1 MRWQKTRMRLV
12 LTLLLGWA
20 ASTPTLADV
29 DTDKSIVAA
38 SVKIEEERDLTAA
51 ELLARSQELNKTYEA
66 TVLSGFQPGRAQ
78 TPQQALVALYSAFRV
93 GDPEAAALY
102 LDLRYTPESLED
114 VPPVNIARGL
124 LFVFAQ
130 QNVLDLSRIS
140 GEPEGSL
147 NDGLPEDLEQ
157 FGTVTLSE
165 EVIPVYLQRI
175 EEADGTLVWRIS
187 NATVMRTPD
196 MWDELGYSDLNVWL
210 SQVLPEFYI
219 LGMGNFQVAILL
231 LTGIGGWFVTGW
243 ASVLIARL
251 GGRFTNPWQHALSRF
266 LRVPLRLIL
275 YVLLIRIVIANLG
288 LSVIAKAYLQSSP
301 LEYLVAVILAFGL
314 LHLYRDLKLRQLEL
328 QGDIEYVALIK
339 PVVVIVRIVIAT
351 TAALMW
357 ADQAGFNVSTL
368 IAGLGVG
375 SLAVALAAQKTLENV
390 IGAIT
395 LYTARPLRPGDWCR
409 FGQKQGTVEE
419 IGLRSVTLRTKNRTL
434 VTVPNSMFSSADI
447 ENFSVRDRIRFYK
460 LLELQMPTPDQL
472 RAILGEFR
480 ALFAAHPMVRQDT
493 ISIRLADIEAA
504 TAVVR
509 LDAGI
514 LTRNYEEYLAVA
526 EDLNLRIIEIVHQ
539 NGAIF
544 SGPGQ
549 VLQIRDFQQ
558 AGEEKLQEVEAKL
571 EVWRKGEGMPFPDL
585 SEEEKQQLKN
595 TLEYP
600 KKS

>member
-1 MRWQKTRMRLV
+1 MRWQKISLRLM
-12 LTLLLGWA
+12 LALLLGWA
-20 ASTPTLADV
+20 VSTPTLADV
-29 DTDKSIVAA
+29 DTDKSVIAA
-38 SVKIEEERDLTAA
+38 SAKIEGKRDLTAA

-66 TVLSGFQPGRAQ
+66 TVMSGFQPGQAR

-102 LDLRYTPESLED
+102 LDLRYIPESLED

-124 LFVFAQ
+124 LFVFSQ

-147 NDGLPEDLEQ
+147 DDGLPADLEQ
-157 FGTVTLSE
+157 FGIVSLSE

-175 EEADGTLVWRIS
+175 EEADGTLVWRVS
-187 NATVMRTPD
+187 NATVARTPD
-196 MWDELGYSDLNVWL
+196 MWDELGYSDFNVWL

-231 LTGIGGWFVTGW
+231 LTVIGGWFVTGW
-243 ASVLIARL
+243 ISLLIATL
-251 GGRFTNPWQHALSRF
+251 GGRFTTPWQHALSRF

-314 LHLYRDLKLRQLEL
+314 LNLYRDFKIRQLEL
-328 QGDIEYVALIK
+328 QGDIEYTALIK
-339 PVVVIVRIVIAT
+339 PVVVILRIVIAT

-395 LYTARPLRPGDWCR
+395 LYTARPIRPGDWCR
-409 FGQKQGTVEE
+409 FGQIQGTVEE

-480 ALFAAHPMVRQDT
+480 TLFASHPMVRQDT

-571 EVWRKGEGMPFPDL
+571 EFWRQGEGLPFPDL
-585 SEEEKQQLKN
+585 SEEEKRELKN

-600 KKS
+600 NKS

>member
-1 MRWQKTRMRLV
+1 MRWQKISLRLV
-12 LTLLLGWA
+12 LALMLGWA
-20 ASTPTLADV
+20 VSTPTMADV
-29 DTDKSIVAA
+29 DTDKSVIAA
-38 SVKIEEERDLTAA
+38 SAKIDGERDLTAA

-66 TVLSGFQPGRAQ
+66 TVMSGFQPGQAR

-102 LDLRYTPESLED
+102 LDLRYIPESLED

-124 LFVFAQ
+124 LFVFSQ

-147 NDGLPEDLEQ
+147 DDGLPADLEQ
-157 FGTVTLSE
+157 FGTVSLSE

-175 EEADGTLVWRIS
+175 EEADGTLVWRVS
-187 NATVMRTPD
+187 NATVARTPD
-196 MWDELGYSDLNVWL
+196 MWDELGYSDFNVWL

-231 LTGIGGWFVTGW
+231 LTVIGGWFVTGW
-243 ASVLIARL
+243 ISLLIARL
-251 GGRFTNPWQHALSRF
+251 GGRFTTPWQHALSRF

-314 LHLYRDLKLRQLEL
+314 LNLYRDFKIRQLEL
-328 QGDIEYVALIK
+328 QGDIEYTALIK
-339 PVVVIVRIVIAT
+339 PVVVILRIVIAT

-395 LYTARPLRPGDWCR
+395 LYTARPIRPGDWCR
-409 FGQKQGTVEE
+409 FGQIQGTVEE

-480 ALFAAHPMVRQDT
+480 TLFAAHPMVRQDT

-571 EVWRKGEGMPFPDL
+571 EVWRQGEGMPFPDL
-585 SEEEKQQLKN
+585 SEEEKRQLKN

-600 KKS
+600 KRS

>member
-1 MRWQKTRMRLV
+1 MRWQKISMKLV
-12 LTLLLGWA
+12 LALLLGWTTVG
-20 ASTPTLADV
+20 SWADV
-29 DTDKSIVAA
+29 ETDKSVVAA
-38 SVKIEEERDLTAA
+38 SAKIEEEGDLTAA
-51 ELLARSQELNKTYEA
+51 ELLARSQEINASYEA
-66 TVLSGFQPGRAQ
+66 GVLSGFTPGRAQ
-78 TPQQALVALYSAFRV
+78 TPQQALVALYSAFRM
-93 GDPEAAALY
+93 GDPESAALY
-102 LDLRYTPESLED
+102 LDLRYVPESLEE

-124 LFVFAQ
+124 LFIFSQ
-130 QNVLDLSRIS
+130 QNVLDLTRIS
-140 GEPEGSL
+140 SEPEGSL
-147 NDGLPEDLEQ
+147 DDGLPEDLEQ
-157 FGTVTLSE
+157 FGTVSLSD

-175 EEADGTLVWRIS
+175 EEADGTLVWRVS
-187 NATVMRTPD
+187 NATVVRTPD
-196 MWDELGYSDLNVWL
+196 MWDELGYSALNVWL
-210 SQVLPEFYI
+210 SQVLPEFYV

-231 LTGIGGWFVTGW
+231 ATAIGGWFITGW
-243 ASVLIARL
+243 ISVLIAGL
-251 GGRFTNPWQHALSRF
+251 GGRFSNPWQHALSRF

-275 YVLLIRIVIANLG
+275 YVALIRIVIANLG

-314 LHLYRDLKLRQLEL
+314 LNLYRDYKIRQLEL
-328 QGDIEYVALIK
+328 QGDVEYVALIK
-339 PVVVIVRIVIAT
+339 PVVVIVRIIVAT

-395 LYTARPLRPGDWCR
+395 LYTARPIRPGDWCR
-409 FGQKQGTVEE
+409 FGDIQGTVEE
-419 IGLRSVTLRTKNRTL
+419 IGLRSVTLRTLNRTL

-447 ENFSVRDRIRFYK
+447 ENFSVRDRIRFFK

-480 ALFAAHPMVRQDT
+480 QLFASHPMVRQDT
-493 ISIRLADIEAA
+493 VTIRLADIEAA
-504 TAVVR
+504 TAVIR
-509 LDAGI
+509 LDGGI
-514 LTRNYEEYLAVA
+514 MTRDYQEYLAVA

-558 AGEEKLQEVEAKL
+558 AGAEKLQEVEAKL
-571 EVWRKGEGMPFPDL
+571 EGWRQGDGLPFPDL
-585 SEEEKQQLKN
+585 SDQEKQQLKGS
-595 TLEYP
+595 LEYP

>member
-1 MRWQKTRMRLV
+1 MRWQKISMKLV
-12 LTLLLGWA
+12 LALLLGWTTVG
-20 ASTPTLADV
+20 SWADV
-29 DTDKSIVAA
+29 ETDKSVVAA
-38 SVKIEEERDLTAA
+38 SAKIEEEGGLTAA
-51 ELLARSQELNKTYEA
+51 ELLARSQEINASYEA
-66 TVLSGFQPGRAQ
+66 SVLSGFTPGRAQ
-78 TPQQALVALYSAFRV
+78 TPQQALVALYSAFRM
-93 GDPEAAALY
+93 GDPESAALY
-102 LDLRYTPESLED
+102 LDLRYVPESLEE

-124 LFVFAQ
+124 LFIFSQ
-130 QNVLDLSRIS
+130 QNVLDLTRIS
-140 GEPEGSL
+140 SEPEGSL
-147 NDGLPEDLEQ
+147 DDGLPEDLEQ
-157 FGTVTLSE
+157 FGTVSLSD

-175 EEADGTLVWRIS
+175 EEADGTLVWRVS
-187 NATVMRTPD
+187 NATVVRTPD
-196 MWDELGYSDLNVWL
+196 MWDELGYSALNVWL
-210 SQVLPEFYI
+210 SQVLPEFYV

-231 LTGIGGWFVTGW
+231 ATAIGGWFVTGW
-243 ASVLIARL
+243 ISLLIAGL
-251 GGRFTNPWQHALSRF
+251 GGRFSNPWQHALSRF

-275 YVLLIRIVIANLG
+275 YVALIRIVIANLG

-314 LHLYRDLKLRQLEL
+314 LNLYRDYKIRQLEL
-328 QGDIEYVALIK
+328 QGDVEYVALIK
-339 PVVVIVRIVIAT
+339 PVVVIVRIIVAT

-395 LYTARPLRPGDWCR
+395 LYTARPIRPGDWCR
-409 FGQKQGTVEE
+409 FGDIQGTVEE
-419 IGLRSVTLRTKNRTL
+419 IGLRSVTLRTLNRTL

-447 ENFSVRDRIRFYK
+447 ENFSVRDRIRFFK

-480 ALFAAHPMVRQDT
+480 KLFASHPMVRQDT
-493 ISIRLADIEAA
+493 VSIRLADIEAA
-504 TAVVR
+504 TAVIR
-509 LDAGI
+509 LDGGI
-514 LTRNYEEYLAVA
+514 MTRDYQEYLAVA

-558 AGEEKLQEVEAKL
+558 AGAEKLQEVEAKL
-571 EVWRKGEGMPFPDL
+571 EVWRQGDGLPFPDL
-585 SEEEKQQLKN
+585 SDQEKQQLKGS
-595 TLEYP
+595 LEYP

>member
-1 MRWQKTRMRLV
+1 MRWQKMSIKLV
-12 LTLLLGWA
+12 PALLLGWL
-20 ASTPTLADV
+20 ASTGTWADV
-29 DTDKSIVAA
+29 DTGKSVIAA
-38 SVKIEEERDLTAA
+38 SAKIEEERELTAA
-51 ELLARSQELNKTYEA
+51 ELLARSQELNEKYEA
-66 TVLSGFQPGRAQ
+66 TVMSGFQPGQAQ
-78 TPQQALVALYSAFRV
+78 TPQQALVALYSAFRI
-93 GDPEAAALY
+93 GDPESAALY
-102 LDLRYTPESLED
+102 VDLRYVPERLEE

-124 LFVFAQ
+124 LFIFAQ
-130 QNVLDLSRIS
+130 QNVLDLSRINS
-140 GEPEGSL
+140 QPEGSL

-157 FGTVTLSE
+157 IGAVNLSE

-175 EEADGTLVWRIS
+175 KEADGSLVWRVS
-187 NATVMRTPD
+187 NATVERIPD
-196 MWDELGYSDLNVWL
+196 MWDELGYSDFNVWL

-231 LTGIGGWFVTGW
+231 LSGIGGWFVTGW
-243 ASVLIARL
+243 ISLLIAGL

-314 LHLYRDLKLRQLEL
+314 LNLYRDYKIRQLEL

-339 PVVVIVRIVIAT
+339 PVAVILRIVIAT

-375 SLAVALAAQKTLENV
+375 SIAVALAAQKTLENV

-395 LYTARPLRPGDWCR
+395 LYTARPIRPGDVCR
-409 FGQKQGTVEE
+409 FGSIKGTVEE
-419 IGLRSVTLRTKNRTL
+419 IGLRSVTLRTADRTL

-447 ENFSVRDRIRFYK
+447 ENFSVRDRIRFFK

-480 ALFAAHPMVRQDT
+480 TLFAAHPMVRQDT
-493 ISIRLADIEAA
+493 ISIRLADIQAA
-504 TAVVR
+504 TAVMR

-514 LTRNYEEYLAVA
+514 LTRDYQEYLAVA

-558 AGEEKLQEVEAKL
+558 AGDEKLEEVQAKL
-571 EVWRKGEGMPFPDL
+571 EVWRQGDGLPFPDL
-585 SEEEKQQLKN
+585 SDEEKQRLKSS
-595 TLEYP
+595 LEYP

>member
-1 MRWQKTRMRLV
+1 MRWQKKSVKLV
-12 LTLLLGWA
+12 LALLLGWTTVG
-20 ASTPTLADV
+20 SWADV
-29 DTDKSIVAA
+29 ETDKSIVAA
-38 SVKIEEERDLTAA
+38 SAKIEEKGDLTAA
-51 ELLARSQELNKTYEA
+51 ELLARSEEINASYEA
-66 TVLSGFQPGRAQ
+66 SVLSGFTPGRAR
-78 TPQQALVALYSAFRV
+78 TPQQALVALYSAFRM
-93 GDPEAAALY
+93 GDPESAALY
-102 LDLRYTPESLED
+102 LDLRYVPESLEE

-124 LFVFAQ
+124 LFIFSQ
-130 QNVLDLSRIS
+130 QNVLDLTRIS
-140 GEPEGSL
+140 SEPEGSL

-157 FGTVTLSE
+157 FGTVSLSD

-175 EEADGTLVWRIS
+175 EEADGTLVWRVS
-187 NATVMRTPD
+187 NATVVRTPD

-210 SQVLPEFYI
+210 SQVLPEFYV

-231 LTGIGGWFVTGW
+231 ATAIGGWFITGW
-243 ASVLIARL
+243 ISVLIAGL
-251 GGRFTNPWQHALSRF
+251 GGRFSNPWQHALSRF

-275 YVLLIRIVIANLG
+275 YVALIRIVIANLG

-314 LHLYRDLKLRQLEL
+314 LNLYRDYKIRQLEL
-328 QGDIEYVALIK
+328 QGDVEYVALIK
-339 PVVVIVRIVIAT
+339 PVVVIVRIIVAT

-395 LYTARPLRPGDWCR
+395 LYTARPIRPGDWCR
-409 FGQKQGTVEE
+409 FGDIQGTVEE
-419 IGLRSVTLRTKNRTL
+419 IGLRSVTLRTLNRTL

-447 ENFSVRDRIRFYK
+447 ENFSVRDRIRFFK

-472 RAILGEFR
+472 RAILGELR
-480 ALFAAHPMVRQDT
+480 TLFASHPMVRQDT
-493 ISIRLADIEAA
+493 VSIRLADIEAA
-504 TAVVR
+504 TAVIR
-509 LDAGI
+509 LDGGI
-514 LTRNYEEYLAVA
+514 MTRDYQEYLAVA

-558 AGEEKLQEVEAKL
+558 AGAEKLQEVEAKL
-571 EVWRKGEGMPFPDL
+571 EVWRQGDGLPFPDL
-585 SEEEKQQLKN
+585 SDQEKRQLKGS
-595 TLEYP
+595 LEYP

>member
-1 MRWQKTRMRLV
+1 MRWQKISMKLV
-12 LTLLLGWA
+12 LALLLGWTTVG
-20 ASTPTLADV
+20 SWADV
-29 DTDKSIVAA
+29 ETDKSVVAA
-38 SVKIEEERDLTAA
+38 SAKIEEEGDLTAA
-51 ELLARSQELNKTYEA
+51 ELLARSQEINASYEA
-66 TVLSGFQPGRAQ
+66 SVLSGFTPGRAQ
-78 TPQQALVALYSAFRV
+78 TPQQALVALYSAFRM
-93 GDPEAAALY
+93 GDPESAALY
-102 LDLRYTPESLED
+102 LDLRYVPESLEE

-124 LFVFAQ
+124 LFIFSQ
-130 QNVLDLSRIS
+130 QNVLDLTRIS
-140 GEPEGSL
+140 SEPEGSL
-147 NDGLPEDLEQ
+147 DDGLPEDLEQ
-157 FGTVTLSE
+157 FGTVSLSD

-175 EEADGTLVWRIS
+175 EEADGTLVWRVS
-187 NATVMRTPD
+187 NATVVRTPD
-196 MWDELGYSDLNVWL
+196 MWDELGYSALNVWL
-210 SQVLPEFYI
+210 SQVLPEFYV

-231 LTGIGGWFVTGW
+231 ATAIGGWFVTGW
-243 ASVLIARL
+243 ISLLIAGL
-251 GGRFTNPWQHALSRF
+251 GGRFSNPWQHALSRF

-275 YVLLIRIVIANLG
+275 YVALIRIVIANLG

-314 LHLYRDLKLRQLEL
+314 LNLYRDYKIRQLEL
-328 QGDIEYVALIK
+328 QGDVEYVALIK
-339 PVVVIVRIVIAT
+339 PVVVIVRIIVAT

-395 LYTARPLRPGDWCR
+395 LYTARPIRPGDWCR
-409 FGQKQGTVEE
+409 FGDIQGTVEE
-419 IGLRSVTLRTKNRTL
+419 IGLRSVTLRTLNRTL

-447 ENFSVRDRIRFYK
+447 ENFSVRDRIRFFK

-480 ALFAAHPMVRQDT
+480 KLFASHPMVRQDT
-493 ISIRLADIEAA
+493 VSIRLADIEAA
-504 TAVVR
+504 TAVIR
-509 LDAGI
+509 LDGGI
-514 LTRNYEEYLAVA
+514 MTRDYQEYLAVA

-558 AGEEKLQEVEAKL
+558 AGAEKLQEVEAKL
-571 EVWRKGEGMPFPDL
+571 EGWRQGDGLPFPDL
-585 SEEEKQQLKN
+585 SDQEKQQLKGS
-595 TLEYP
+595 LEYP

>member
-1 MRWQKTRMRLV
+1 MRWQKISMKLV
-12 LTLLLGWA
+12 LALLLGWTTVG
-20 ASTPTLADV
+20 SWADV
-29 DTDKSIVAA
+29 DTDKSVVAA
-38 SVKIEEERDLTAA
+38 SAKIEGEGDLTAA
-51 ELLARSQELNKTYEA
+51 ELLARSEEINASYEA
-66 TVLSGFQPGRAQ
+66 SVLSGFTPGRAQ
-78 TPQQALVALYSAFRV
+78 TPQQALVALYSAFRM
-93 GDPEAAALY
+93 GDPESAALY
-102 LDLRYTPESLED
+102 LDLRYVPESLEE

-124 LFVFAQ
+124 LFIFSQ
-130 QNVLDLSRIS
+130 QNVLDLTRIS
-140 GEPEGSL
+140 SEPEGSL
-147 NDGLPEDLEQ
+147 EDGLPEDLEQ
-157 FGTVTLSE
+157 FGTVSLSD

-175 EEADGTLVWRIS
+175 EEADGTLVWRVS
-187 NATVMRTPD
+187 NATVVRTPD

-210 SQVLPEFYI
+210 SQVLPEFYV
-219 LGMGNFQVAILL
+219 LGMGNFQVSILL
-231 LTGIGGWFVTGW
+231 TTAIGGWFITGW
-243 ASVLIARL
+243 ISVLIAGL
-251 GGRFTNPWQHALSRF
+251 GGRFSSPWQHALSRF

-275 YVLLIRIVIANLG
+275 YVALIRIVIANLG

-314 LHLYRDLKLRQLEL
+314 LNLYRDYKIRQLEL
-328 QGDIEYVALIK
+328 QGDVEYVALIK
-339 PVVVIVRIVIAT
+339 PVVVIVRIIVAT

-395 LYTARPLRPGDWCR
+395 LYTARPIRPGDWCR
-409 FGQKQGTVEE
+409 FGDIQGTVEE
-419 IGLRSVTLRTKNRTL
+419 IGLRSVTLRTLNRTL

-447 ENFSVRDRIRFYK
+447 ENFSVRDRIRFFK

-480 ALFAAHPMVRQDT
+480 TLFASHPMVRQDT
-493 ISIRLADIEAA
+493 VSIRLADIEAA
-504 TAVVR
+504 TAVIR
-509 LDAGI
+509 LDGGI
-514 LTRNYEEYLAVA
+514 MTRDYQEYLAVA

-558 AGEEKLQEVEAKL
+558 AGAEKLQEVEAKL
-571 EVWRKGEGMPFPDL
+571 EVWRQGDGLPFPDL
-585 SEEEKQQLKN
+585 SDQEKRQLKAS
-595 TLEYP
+595 LEYP

>member
-1 MRWQKTRMRLV
+1 MRWQKISMKLV
-12 LTLLLGWA
+12 LALLLGWTTVG
-20 ASTPTLADV
+20 SWADV
-29 DTDKSIVAA
+29 ETDKSVVAA
-38 SVKIEEERDLTAA
+38 SAKIEEEGDLTAA
-51 ELLARSQELNKTYEA
+51 ELLARSQEINASYEA
-66 TVLSGFQPGRAQ
+66 GVLSGFTPGRAQ
-78 TPQQALVALYSAFRV
+78 TPQQALVALYSAFRM
-93 GDPEAAALY
+93 GDPESAALY
-102 LDLRYTPESLED
+102 LDLRYVPESLEE

-124 LFVFAQ
+124 LFIFSQ
-130 QNVLDLSRIS
+130 QNVLDLTRIS
-140 GEPEGSL
+140 SEPEGSL
-147 NDGLPEDLEQ
+147 DDGLPEDLEQ
-157 FGTVTLSE
+157 FGTVSLSD

-175 EEADGTLVWRIS
+175 EEADGTLVWRVS
-187 NATVMRTPD
+187 NATVVRTPD
-196 MWDELGYSDLNVWL
+196 MWDELGYSALNVWL
-210 SQVLPEFYI
+210 SQVLPEFYV

-231 LTGIGGWFVTGW
+231 ATAIGGWFITGW
-243 ASVLIARL
+243 ISVLIAGL
-251 GGRFTNPWQHALSRF
+251 GGRFSNPWQHALSRF

-275 YVLLIRIVIANLG
+275 YVALIRIVIANLG

-314 LHLYRDLKLRQLEL
+314 LNLYRDYKIRQLEL
-328 QGDIEYVALIK
+328 QGDVEYVALIK
-339 PVVVIVRIVIAT
+339 PVVVIVRIIVAT

-395 LYTARPLRPGDWCR
+395 LYTARPIRPGDWCR
-409 FGQKQGTVEE
+409 FGDIQGTVEE
-419 IGLRSVTLRTKNRTL
+419 IGLRSVTLRTLNRTL

-447 ENFSVRDRIRFYK
+447 ENFSVRDRIRFFK

-480 ALFAAHPMVRQDT
+480 QLFASHPMVRQDT
-493 ISIRLADIEAA
+493 VSIRLADIEAA
-504 TAVVR
+504 TAVIR
-509 LDAGI
+509 LDGGI
-514 LTRNYEEYLAVA
+514 MTRDYQEYLAVA

-558 AGEEKLQEVEAKL
+558 AGAEKLQEVEAKL
-571 EVWRKGEGMPFPDL
+571 EGWRQGDGLPFPDL
-585 SEEEKQQLKN
+585 SDQEKQQLKGS
-595 TLEYP
+595 LEYP

>member
-1 MRWQKTRMRLV
+1 MRWQKISMKLV
-12 LTLLLGWA
+12 LALLLGWTTVG
-20 ASTPTLADV
+20 SWADV
-29 DTDKSIVAA
+29 ETDKSVVAA
-38 SVKIEEERDLTAA
+38 SAKIEEEGDLTAA
-51 ELLARSQELNKTYEA
+51 ELLARSQEINASYEA
-66 TVLSGFQPGRAQ
+66 SVLSGFTPGRAQ
-78 TPQQALVALYSAFRV
+78 TPQQALVALYSAFRM
-93 GDPEAAALY
+93 GDPESAALY
-102 LDLRYTPESLED
+102 LDLRYVPESLEE

-124 LFVFAQ
+124 LFIFSQ
-130 QNVLDLSRIS
+130 QNVLDLTRIS
-140 GEPEGSL
+140 SEPEGSL
-147 NDGLPEDLEQ
+147 DDGLPGDLEQ
-157 FGTVTLSE
+157 FGTVSLSD

-175 EEADGTLVWRIS
+175 EEADGTLVWRVS
-187 NATVMRTPD
+187 NATVVRTPD

-210 SQVLPEFYI
+210 SQVLPEFYV

-231 LTGIGGWFVTGW
+231 ATAIGGWFITGW
-243 ASVLIARL
+243 ISVLIAGL
-251 GGRFTNPWQHALSRF
+251 GGRFSNPWQHALSRF

-275 YVLLIRIVIANLG
+275 YVALIRIVIANLG

-314 LHLYRDLKLRQLEL
+314 LNLYRDYKIRQLEL
-328 QGDIEYVALIK
+328 QGDVEYVALIK
-339 PVVVIVRIVIAT
+339 PVVVIVRIIVAT

-395 LYTARPLRPGDWCR
+395 LYTARPIRPGDWCR
-409 FGQKQGTVEE
+409 FGDIQGTVEE
-419 IGLRSVTLRTKNRTL
+419 IGLRSVTLRTLNRTL

-447 ENFSVRDRIRFYK
+447 ENFSVRDRIRFFK

-480 ALFAAHPMVRQDT
+480 TLFASHPMVRQDT
-493 ISIRLADIEAA
+493 VSIRLADIEAA
-504 TAVVR
+504 TAVIR
-509 LDAGI
+509 LDGGI
-514 LTRNYEEYLAVA
+514 MTRDYQEYLAVA

-558 AGEEKLQEVEAKL
+558 AGAEKLQEVEAKL
-571 EVWRKGEGMPFPDL
+571 EVWRQGDGLSFPDL
-585 SEEEKQQLKN
+585 SDQEKEQLKGS
-595 TLEYP
+595 LEYP

>member
-1 MRWQKTRMRLV
+1 MRWQKISMKLV
-12 LTLLLGWA
+12 LALLLGWTTVG
-20 ASTPTLADV
+20 SWADV
-29 DTDKSIVAA
+29 DTDKSVVAA
-38 SVKIEEERDLTAA
+38 SAKIEEEGDLTAA
-51 ELLARSQELNKTYEA
+51 ELLARSEEINASYEA
-66 TVLSGFQPGRAQ
+66 SVLSGFTPGRAQ
-78 TPQQALVALYSAFRV
+78 TPQQALVALYSAFRM
-93 GDPEAAALY
+93 GDPESAALY
-102 LDLRYTPESLED
+102 LDLRYVPESLEE

-124 LFVFAQ
+124 LFIFSQ
-130 QNVLDLSRIS
+130 QNVLDLTRIS
-140 GEPEGSL
+140 SEPEGSL
-147 NDGLPEDLEQ
+147 EDGLPEDLEQ
-157 FGTVTLSE
+157 FGTVSLSD

-175 EEADGTLVWRIS
+175 EEADGTLVWRVS
-187 NATVMRTPD
+187 NATVVRTPD

-210 SQVLPEFYI
+210 SQVLPEFYV
-219 LGMGNFQVAILL
+219 LGMGNFQVSILL
-231 LTGIGGWFVTGW
+231 TTAIGGWFITGW
-243 ASVLIARL
+243 ISVLIAGL
-251 GGRFTNPWQHALSRF
+251 GGRFSSPWQHALSRF

-275 YVLLIRIVIANLG
+275 YVALIRIVIANLG

-314 LHLYRDLKLRQLEL
+314 LNLYRDYKIRQLEL
-328 QGDIEYVALIK
+328 QGDVEYVALIK
-339 PVVVIVRIVIAT
+339 PVVVIVRIIVAT

-395 LYTARPLRPGDWCR
+395 LYTARPIRPGDWCR
-409 FGQKQGTVEE
+409 FGDIQGTVEE
-419 IGLRSVTLRTKNRTL
+419 IGLRSVTLRTLNRTL

-447 ENFSVRDRIRFYK
+447 ENFSVRDRIRFFK

-480 ALFAAHPMVRQDT
+480 TLFASHPMVRQDT
-493 ISIRLADIEAA
+493 VSIRLADIEAA
-504 TAVVR
+504 TAVIR
-509 LDAGI
+509 LDGGI
-514 LTRNYEEYLAVA
+514 MTRDYQEYLAVA

-558 AGEEKLQEVEAKL
+558 AGAEKLQEVEAKL
-571 EVWRKGEGMPFPDL
+571 EGWRQGDGLPFPDL
-585 SEEEKQQLKN
+585 SDQEKQQLKGS
-595 TLEYP
+595 LEYP

>member
-1 MRWQKTRMRLV
+1 MRWQKISLRLM
-12 LTLLLGWA
+12 LALLLGWA
-20 ASTPTLADV
+20 VSTPTLADV
-29 DTDKSIVAA
+29 DTDKSVIAA

-66 TVLSGFQPGRAQ
+66 TVMSGFQPGQAR

-102 LDLRYTPESLED
+102 LDLRYIPESLED

-124 LFVFAQ
+124 LFVFSQ

-147 NDGLPEDLEQ
+147 DDGLPADLEQ

-175 EEADGTLVWRIS
+175 EEADGTLVWRVS
-187 NATVMRTPD
+187 NATVARTPD
-196 MWDELGYSDLNVWL
+196 MWDELGYSDFNVWL

-231 LTGIGGWFVTGW
+231 LTVIGGWFVTGW
-243 ASVLIARL
+243 ISLLIARL
-251 GGRFTNPWQHALSRF
+251 GGRFTTPWQHALSRF

-314 LHLYRDLKLRQLEL
+314 LNLYRDFKIRQLEL
-328 QGDIEYVALIK
+328 QGDIEYTALIK
-339 PVVVIVRIVIAT
+339 PVVVILRIVIAT

-395 LYTARPLRPGDWCR
+395 LYTARPIRPGDWCR
-409 FGQKQGTVEE
+409 FGQIQGTVEE

-480 ALFAAHPMVRQDT
+480 TLFAAHPMVRQDT

-571 EVWRKGEGMPFPDL
+571 EVWRQGEGMPFPDL
-585 SEEEKQQLKN
+585 SEEEKRQLKN

-600 KKS
+600 KRS

>member
-1 MRWQKTRMRLV
+1 MRWQKISLSI
-12 LTLLLGWA
+12 LTAMLLGWVA
-20 ASTPTLADV
+20 PTAIAADV
-29 DTDKSIVAA
+29 DTDKSVIAA

-66 TVLSGFQPGRAQ
+66 TVMSGFQPGQAR

-102 LDLRYTPESLED
+102 LDLRYLPESLED

-140 GEPEGSL
+140 SEPEGSL

-157 FGTVTLSE
+157 FGSVTLSE

-175 EEADGTLVWRIS
+175 EEADGSLVWRIS
-187 NATVMRTPD
+187 NTTVMRTPD
-196 MWDELGYSDLNVWL
+196 MWDELGYSDFNVWL

-231 LTGIGGWFVTGW
+231 LTVIGGWFVAGW
-243 ASVLIARL
+243 ISFLIARL
-251 GGRFTNPWQHALSRF
+251 GGRFTSPWQHALSRF

-314 LHLYRDLKLRQLEL
+314 LNLYRDFKIRQLEL

-339 PVVVIVRIVIAT
+339 PVVVILRIVIAT

-395 LYTARPLRPGDWCR
+395 LYTARPIRPGDWCR
-409 FGQKQGTVEE
+409 FGEIQGTVEE

-480 ALFAAHPMVRQDT
+480 TLFAAHPMVRQDT

-571 EVWRKGEGMPFPDL
+571 EVWRQGEGMPFPDL
-585 SEEEKQQLKN
+585 SEEEKRALKN

>member
-1 MRWQKTRMRLV
+1 MRWQKISMRLV

-20 ASTPTLADV
+20 ASTPTLADI
-29 DTDKSIVAA
+29 DTDKSIIAA
-38 SVKIEEERDLTAA
+38 SAKIEEERSLTAA
-51 ELLARSQELNKTYEA
+51 ELLARSQELNETYEA

-102 LDLRYTPESLED
+102 LDLRYIPEPLEE

-147 NDGLPEDLEQ
+147 GDGLPEDLEQ
-157 FGTVTLSE
+157 FGTVSLSE

-175 EEADGTLVWRIS
+175 EEVDGSLVWRVS
-187 NATVMRTPD
+187 NATVARIPD

-243 ASVLIARL
+243 ISLLIARL
-251 GGRFTNPWQHALSRF
+251 GGRFTNSWQHALSRF

-275 YVLLIRIVIANLG
+275 YVLFIRIVIASLG

-314 LHLYRDLKLRQLEL
+314 LNLYRDLKIRQLEL

-339 PVVVIVRIVIAT
+339 PVVVILRIIIAT

-395 LYTARPLRPGDWCR
+395 LYTARPIRPGDWCR
-409 FGQKQGTVEE
+409 FGEIQGTVEE

-460 LLELQMPTPDQL
+460 LLELQMPTPAQL

-504 TAVVR
+504 TAVIR

-514 LTRNYEEYLAVA
+514 LTQKYEEYLAVA

-549 VLQIRDFQQ
+549 VLQLRDFQQ

-571 EVWRKGEGMPFPDL
+571 EVWRQGEGLPFPDL
-585 SEEEKQQLKN
+585 SEEEKRQLKN

-600 KKS
+600 KKN

>member
-1 MRWQKTRMRLV
+1 MRWQKTSLRI
-12 LTLLLGWA
+12 LTAMLFGWTAFA
-20 ASTPTLADV
+20 ATAADV
-29 DTDKSIVAA
+29 DTDKSVIAA
-38 SVKIEEERDLTAA
+38 SAKIEEERDLTAA

-66 TVLSGFQPGRAQ
+66 TVMSGFQPGQAQ
-78 TPQQALVALYSAFRV
+78 TPQQALIALYSAFRV

-102 LDLRYTPESLED
+102 LDLRYVPEILED

-124 LFVFAQ
+124 LFVFSQ

-147 NDGLPEDLEQ
+147 DDGLPEDLEQ
-157 FGTVTLSE
+157 FGAVTLSE

-175 EEADGTLVWRIS
+175 EEADGSLVWRIS
-187 NATVMRTPD
+187 NATVVRIPD
-196 MWDELGYSDLNVWL
+196 MWDELGYSSFNVWL

-231 LTGIGGWFVTGW
+231 LTGIGGWFFTGW
-243 ASVLIARL
+243 ISFLIAKL
-251 GGRFTNPWQHALSRF
+251 GGRFTSPWRHALSRF

-314 LHLYRDLKLRQLEL
+314 LNLYRDFKIRQLEL

-339 PVVVIVRIVIAT
+339 PVVVILRIVIAT

-395 LYTARPLRPGDWCR
+395 LYTARPIRPGDWCR
-409 FGQKQGTVEE
+409 FGQIQGTVEE
-419 IGLRSVTLRTKNRTL
+419 IGLRSVTLRTQNRTL

-460 LLELQMPTPDQL
+460 LLQLQMPTPDQL

-480 ALFAAHPMVRQDT
+480 ALFAAHPMVKQDT
-493 ISIRLADIEAA
+493 VSIRLADIEAA

-509 LDAGI
+509 LEAGI
-514 LTRNYEEYLAVA
+514 LTRDYQEYLAVA

-571 EVWRKGEGMPFPDL
+571 EVWRQGEGLPFPDL
-585 SEEEKQQLKN
+585 SEEEKRELKN

-600 KKS
+600 KKR

>member
-1 MRWQKTRMRLV
+1 MRWQKISMKLV
-12 LTLLLGWA
+12 LALLLGWTTVG
-20 ASTPTLADV
+20 SWADV
-29 DTDKSIVAA
+29 DTDKSVVAA
-38 SVKIEEERDLTAA
+38 SAKIEAEGDLTAA
-51 ELLARSQELNKTYEA
+51 ELLARSEEINASYEA
-66 TVLSGFQPGRAQ
+66 SVLSGFTPGRAQ
-78 TPQQALVALYSAFRV
+78 TPQQALVALYSAFRM
-93 GDPEAAALY
+93 GDPESAALY
-102 LDLRYTPESLED
+102 LDLRYVPESLEE

-124 LFVFAQ
+124 LFIFSQ
-130 QNVLDLSRIS
+130 QNVLDLTRIS
-140 GEPEGSL
+140 SEPEGSL
-147 NDGLPEDLEQ
+147 EDGLPEDLEQ
-157 FGTVTLSE
+157 FGTVSLSD

-175 EEADGTLVWRIS
+175 EEADGTLVWRVS
-187 NATVMRTPD
+187 NATVVRTPD

-210 SQVLPEFYI
+210 SQVLPEFYV
-219 LGMGNFQVAILL
+219 LGMGNFQVSILL
-231 LTGIGGWFVTGW
+231 TTAIGGWFITGW
-243 ASVLIARL
+243 ISVLIAGL
-251 GGRFTNPWQHALSRF
+251 GGRFSSPWQHALSRF

-275 YVLLIRIVIANLG
+275 YVALIRIVIANLG

-314 LHLYRDLKLRQLEL
+314 LNLYRDYKIRQLEL
-328 QGDIEYVALIK
+328 QGDVEYVALIK
-339 PVVVIVRIVIAT
+339 PVVVIVRIIVAT

-395 LYTARPLRPGDWCR
+395 LYTARPIRPGDWCR
-409 FGQKQGTVEE
+409 FGDIQGTVEE
-419 IGLRSVTLRTKNRTL
+419 IGLRSVTLRTLNRTL

-447 ENFSVRDRIRFYK
+447 ENFSVRDRIRFFK

-480 ALFAAHPMVRQDT
+480 TLFASHPMVRQDT
-493 ISIRLADIEAA
+493 VSIRLADIEAA
-504 TAVVR
+504 TAVIR
-509 LDAGI
+509 LDGGI
-514 LTRNYEEYLAVA
+514 MTRDYQEYLAVA

-558 AGEEKLQEVEAKL
+558 AGAEKLQEVEAKL
-571 EVWRKGEGMPFPDL
+571 EVWRQGDGLPFPDL
-585 SEEEKQQLKN
+585 SDQEKRQLKGS
-595 TLEYP
+595 LEYP

>member
-1 MRWQKTRMRLV
+1 MRWQKISMKLV
-12 LTLLLGWA
+12 LALLLGWTTVG
-20 ASTPTLADV
+20 SWADV
-29 DTDKSIVAA
+29 ETDKSVVAA
-38 SVKIEEERDLTAA
+38 SAKIEEEGDLTAA
-51 ELLARSQELNKTYEA
+51 ELLARSQEINASYEA
-66 TVLSGFQPGRAQ
+66 SVLSGFTPGRAQ
-78 TPQQALVALYSAFRV
+78 TPQQALVALYSAFRM
-93 GDPEAAALY
+93 GDPESAALY
-102 LDLRYTPESLED
+102 LDLRYVPESLEE

-124 LFVFAQ
+124 LFIFSQ
-130 QNVLDLSRIS
+130 QNVLDLTRIS
-140 GEPEGSL
+140 SEPEGSL
-147 NDGLPEDLEQ
+147 EDGLPEDLEQ
-157 FGTVTLSE
+157 VGTVSLSD

-175 EEADGTLVWRIS
+175 EEADGTLVWRVS
-187 NATVMRTPD
+187 NATVVRIPD
-196 MWDELGYSDLNVWL
+196 MWDELGYSDFNVWL
-210 SQVLPEFYI
+210 SQVLPEFYV

-231 LTGIGGWFVTGW
+231 ATAIGGWFVTGW
-243 ASVLIARL
+243 ISLLIAGL
-251 GGRFTNPWQHALSRF
+251 GGRFSNPWQHAISRF

-275 YVLLIRIVIANLG
+275 YVALIRIVIANLG

-314 LHLYRDLKLRQLEL
+314 LNLYRDYKIRQLEL
-328 QGDIEYVALIK
+328 QGDVEYVALIK
-339 PVVVIVRIVIAT
+339 PVVVIVRIIVAT

-395 LYTARPLRPGDWCR
+395 LYTARPIRPGDWCR
-409 FGQKQGTVEE
+409 FGQIQGTVEE
-419 IGLRSVTLRTKNRTL
+419 IGLRSVTLRTQNRTL

-460 LLELQMPTPDQL
+460 LLQLQMPTPDQL

-480 ALFAAHPMVRQDT
+480 ALFAAHPMVQQDT
-493 ISIRLADIEAA
+493 VSIRLADIEAA

-514 LTRNYEEYLAVA
+514 LTRDYEEYLAVA

-558 AGEEKLQEVEAKL
+558 AGETKLQEVEAKL
-571 EVWRKGEGMPFPDL
+571 EGWRQGDGLPFPDL
-585 SEEEKQQLKN
+585 SDQEKQQLKGS
-595 TLEYP
+595 LEYP

>member
-1 MRWQKTRMRLV
+1 
-12 LTLLLGWA
+12 
-20 ASTPTLADV
+20 
-29 DTDKSIVAA
+29 
-38 SVKIEEERDLTAA
+38 
-51 ELLARSQELNKTYEA
+51 
-66 TVLSGFQPGRAQ
+66 
-78 TPQQALVALYSAFRV
+78 
-93 GDPEAAALY
+93 
-102 LDLRYTPESLED
+102 
-114 VPPVNIARGL
+114 
-124 LFVFAQ
+124 
-130 QNVLDLSRIS
+130 
-140 GEPEGSL
+140 
-147 NDGLPEDLEQ
+147 
-157 FGTVTLSE
+157 
-165 EVIPVYLQRI
+165 
-175 EEADGTLVWRIS
+175 
-187 NATVMRTPD
+187 
-196 MWDELGYSDLNVWL
+196 
-210 SQVLPEFYI
+210 
-219 LGMGNFQVAILL
+219 
-231 LTGIGGWFVTGW
+231 
-243 ASVLIARL
+243 
-251 GGRFTNPWQHALSRF
+251 
-266 LRVPLRLIL
+266 
-275 YVLLIRIVIANLG
+275 
-288 LSVIAKAYLQSSP
+288 VIAKAYLESSP

-314 LHLYRDLKLRQLEL
+314 LNLYRDFKIRQLEL

-339 PVVVIVRIVIAT
+339 PVVVILRIVIAT

-395 LYTARPLRPGDWCR
+395 LYTARPIRPGDWCR
-409 FGQKQGTVEE
+409 FGQIQGTVEE

-571 EVWRKGEGMPFPDL
+571 EVWRQGEGMPFPDL
-585 SEEEKQQLKN
+585 SEEEKRQLKN

>member
-1 MRWQKTRMRLV
+1 MRWQKISLRI
-12 LTLLLGWA
+12 LTAMLLGWSAVA
-20 ASTPTLADV
+20 ATAADV
-29 DTDKSIVAA
+29 DTDKSVIAA
-38 SVKIEEERDLTAA
+38 SAKIEEKRDLTAA

-66 TVLSGFQPGRAQ
+66 TVMSGFQPGQAQ
-78 TPQQALVALYSAFRV
+78 TPQQALIALYSAFRV

-102 LDLRYTPESLED
+102 LDLRYVPEILED

-124 LFVFAQ
+124 LFVFSQ

-147 NDGLPEDLEQ
+147 DDGLPEDLEQ
-157 FGTVTLSE
+157 FGAVTLSE

-175 EEADGTLVWRIS
+175 EEADGSFVWRVS
-187 NATVMRTPD
+187 NATVVRIPD
-196 MWDELGYSDLNVWL
+196 MWDELGYNSFNVWL

-243 ASVLIARL
+243 ISFLIAKL
-251 GGRFTNPWQHALSRF
+251 GGRFTSPWRHALSRF

-275 YVLLIRIVIANLG
+275 YVMLIRIVIANLG

-314 LHLYRDLKLRQLEL
+314 LNMYRDFKIRQLEL
-328 QGDIEYVALIK
+328 QGDVEYVALIK
-339 PVVVIVRIVIAT
+339 PVVVILRIVIAT

-395 LYTARPLRPGDWCR
+395 LYTARPIRPGDWCR
-409 FGQKQGTVEE
+409 FGQIQGTVEE
-419 IGLRSVTLRTKNRTL
+419 IGLRSVTLRTQNRTL

-460 LLELQMPTPDQL
+460 LLQLQMPTPDQL

-493 ISIRLADIEAA
+493 VSIRLADIEAA

-514 LTRNYEEYLAVA
+514 LTRDYLEYLAVA

-571 EVWRKGEGMPFPDL
+571 EVWRQGEGLPFPDL
-585 SEEEKQQLKN
+585 SEEEKRELKN

-600 KKS
+600 KKR

>member
-1 MRWQKTRMRLV
+1 MRWQKISMKLV
-12 LTLLLGWA
+12 LALLLGWTTVG
-20 ASTPTLADV
+20 SWADV
-29 DTDKSIVAA
+29 DTDKSVVAA
-38 SVKIEEERDLTAA
+38 SAKIEGEGDLTAA
-51 ELLARSQELNKTYEA
+51 ELLARSEEINASYEA
-66 TVLSGFQPGRAQ
+66 SVLSGFTPGRAQ
-78 TPQQALVALYSAFRV
+78 TPQQALVALYSAFRM
-93 GDPEAAALY
+93 GDPESAALY
-102 LDLRYTPESLED
+102 LDLRYVPESLEE

-124 LFVFAQ
+124 LFIFSQ
-130 QNVLDLSRIS
+130 QNVLDLTRIS
-140 GEPEGSL
+140 SEPEGSL
-147 NDGLPEDLEQ
+147 EDGLPEDLEQ
-157 FGTVTLSE
+157 FGTVSLSD

-175 EEADGTLVWRIS
+175 EEADGTLVWRVS
-187 NATVMRTPD
+187 NATVVRTPD

-210 SQVLPEFYI
+210 SQVLPEFYV
-219 LGMGNFQVAILL
+219 LGMGNFQVSILL
-231 LTGIGGWFVTGW
+231 ATAIGGWFITGW
-243 ASVLIARL
+243 ISVLIAGL
-251 GGRFTNPWQHALSRF
+251 GGRFSSPWQHALSRF

-275 YVLLIRIVIANLG
+275 YVALIRIVIANLG

-314 LHLYRDLKLRQLEL
+314 LNLYRDYKIRQLEL
-328 QGDIEYVALIK
+328 QGDVEYVALIK
-339 PVVVIVRIVIAT
+339 PVVVIVRIIVAT

-395 LYTARPLRPGDWCR
+395 LYTARPIRPGDWCR
-409 FGQKQGTVEE
+409 FGDIQGTVEE
-419 IGLRSVTLRTKNRTL
+419 IGLRSVTLRTLNRTL

-447 ENFSVRDRIRFYK
+447 ENFSVRDRIRFFK

-480 ALFAAHPMVRQDT
+480 TLFASHPMVRQDT
-493 ISIRLADIEAA
+493 VSIRLADIEAA
-504 TAVVR
+504 TAVIR
-509 LDAGI
+509 LDGGI
-514 LTRNYEEYLAVA
+514 MTRDYQEYLAVA

-558 AGEEKLQEVEAKL
+558 AGAEKLQEVEAKL
-571 EVWRKGEGMPFPDL
+571 EGWRQGDGLPFPDL
-585 SEEEKQQLKN
+585 SDQEKQQLKGS
-595 TLEYP
+595 LEYP

>member
-1 MRWQKTRMRLV
+1 MRWQKMSIKLV
-12 LTLLLGWA
+12 PALLLGWL
-20 ASTPTLADV
+20 ASTGTWADV
-29 DTDKSIVAA
+29 DTGKSVIAA
-38 SVKIEEERDLTAA
+38 SAKIEEERELTAA
-51 ELLARSQELNKTYEA
+51 ELLARSQELNEKYEA
-66 TVLSGFQPGRAQ
+66 TVMSGFQPGQAQ
-78 TPQQALVALYSAFRV
+78 TPQQALVALYSAFRI
-93 GDPEAAALY
+93 GDPESAALY
-102 LDLRYTPESLED
+102 VDLRYVPERLEE

-124 LFVFAQ
+124 LFIFAQ
-130 QNVLDLSRIS
+130 QNVLDLSRINS
-140 GEPEGSL
+140 QPEGSL

-157 FGTVTLSE
+157 IGAVNLSE

-175 EEADGTLVWRIS
+175 KEADGSLVWRVS
-187 NATVMRTPD
+187 NATVERIPD
-196 MWDELGYSDLNVWL
+196 MWDELGYSDFNVWL

-231 LTGIGGWFVTGW
+231 LSGIGGWFVTGW
-243 ASVLIARL
+243 ISLLIAGL

-314 LHLYRDLKLRQLEL
+314 LNLYRDYKIRQLEL

-339 PVVVIVRIVIAT
+339 PVAVILRIVIAT

-375 SLAVALAAQKTLENV
+375 SIAVALAAQKTLENV

-395 LYTARPLRPGDWCR
+395 LYTARPIRPGDVCR
-409 FGQKQGTVEE
+409 FGSIKGTVEE
-419 IGLRSVTLRTKNRTL
+419 IGLRSVTLRTADRTL

-447 ENFSVRDRIRFYK
+447 ENFSVRDRIRFFK

-480 ALFAAHPMVRQDT
+480 TLFAAHPMVRQDT
-493 ISIRLADIEAA
+493 ISIRLADIQAA
-504 TAVVR
+504 TAVMR

-514 LTRNYEEYLAVA
+514 LTRDYQEYLAVA

-558 AGEEKLQEVEAKL
+558 AGDDKLEEVQAKL
-571 EVWRKGEGMPFPDL
+571 EVWRQGDGLPFPDL
-585 SEEEKQQLKN
+585 SDEEKRRLKSS
-595 TLEYP
+595 LEYP
-600 KKS
+600 KKT

>member
-1 MRWQKTRMRLV
+1 MRWQKISLSI
-12 LTLLLGWA
+12 LTVMLLGWA
-20 ASTPTLADV
+20 APAAIAADV
-29 DTDKSIVAA
+29 DTDRSVIAA

-66 TVLSGFQPGRAQ
+66 TVMSGFQPGQAR
-78 TPQQALVALYSAFRV
+78 TPQQALVALYSAFRI

-102 LDLRYTPESLED
+102 LDLRYIPEPLKD

-124 LFVFAQ
+124 LFIFSQ

-175 EEADGTLVWRIS
+175 EEADGTLIWRVS
-187 NATVMRTPD
+187 NATVARTPD
-196 MWDELGYSDLNVWL
+196 MWDELGYSDFNVWL

-231 LTGIGGWFVTGW
+231 LTVIGGWFVTGW
-243 ASVLIARL
+243 VSLLIARL
-251 GGRFTNPWQHALSRF
+251 GGRFTSPWQHALSRF

-314 LHLYRDLKLRQLEL
+314 LNLYRDFKIRQLEL
-328 QGDIEYVALIK
+328 QGDIEYTALIK
-339 PVVVIVRIVIAT
+339 PVVVILRIVIAT

-395 LYTARPLRPGDWCR
+395 LYTARPIRPGDWCR
-409 FGQKQGTVEE
+409 FGQIQGTVEE

-480 ALFAAHPMVRQDT
+480 TLFAAHPMVRQDT

-571 EVWRKGEGMPFPDL
+571 EVWRQGEGMPFPDL
-585 SEEEKQQLKN
+585 SEEEKRQLKN

-600 KKS
+600 KKN

>member
-1 MRWQKTRMRLV
+1 MRWQKISMKLV
-12 LTLLLGWA
+12 LALLLGWTSVGTWADVETGKSVIA
-20 ASTPTLADV
+20 ASA
-29 DTDKSIVAA
+29 
-38 SVKIEEERDLTAA
+38 KIEEERELTAA
-51 ELLARSQELNKTYEA
+51 ELLARSQELNEKYEA
-66 TVLSGFQPGRAQ
+66 TVMSGFQPGQAQ
-78 TPQQALVALYSAFRV
+78 TPQQALVALYSAFRI
-93 GDPEAAALY
+93 GDPESAALY
-102 LDLRYTPESLED
+102 VDLRYVPERLEE

-124 LFVFAQ
+124 LFIFAQ
-130 QNVLDLSRIS
+130 QNVLDLSRINS
-140 GEPEGSL
+140 QPEGSL

-157 FGTVTLSE
+157 IGAVSLSE

-175 EEADGTLVWRIS
+175 KEADGSLVWRVS
-187 NATVMRTPD
+187 NATVERIPD
-196 MWDELGYSDLNVWL
+196 MWDELGYSDFNVWL

-231 LTGIGGWFVTGW
+231 VSGIGGWFVTGW
-243 ASVLIARL
+243 ISLLIAGL
-251 GGRFTNPWQHALSRF
+251 GGRFSNPWQHALSRF
-266 LRVPLRLIL
+266 LRIPLRLIL

-314 LHLYRDLKLRQLEL
+314 LNLYRDYKIRQLEL

-339 PVVVIVRIVIAT
+339 PVAVILRIVIAT

-375 SLAVALAAQKTLENV
+375 SIAVALAAQKTLENV

-395 LYTARPLRPGDWCR
+395 LYTARPIRPGDVCR
-409 FGQKQGTVEE
+409 FGSIKGTVEE
-419 IGLRSVTLRTKNRTL
+419 IGLRSVTLRTADRTL

-447 ENFSVRDRIRFYK
+447 ENFSVRDRIRFFK

-480 ALFAAHPMVRQDT
+480 TLFAAHPMVRQDT
-493 ISIRLADIEAA
+493 ISIRLADIQAA
-504 TAVVR
+504 TAVMR

-514 LTRNYEEYLAVA
+514 LTRDYQEYLAVA

-549 VLQIRDFQQ
+549 VLQIREFQQ
-558 AGEEKLQEVEAKL
+558 AGDDKLEEVQAKL
-571 EVWRKGEGMPFPDL
+571 EVWRQGDGLPFPDL
-585 SEEEKQQLKN
+585 SDEEKQRLKSS
-595 TLEYP
+595 LEYP
-600 KKS
+600 NKS

>member
-1 MRWQKTRMRLV
+1 MRWQKISLRLV
-12 LTLLLGWA
+12 LALLLGWTG
-20 ASTPTLADV
+20 STLTLADV

-38 SVKIEEERDLTAA
+38 SVKIEEERELTAA

-66 TVLSGFQPGRAQ
+66 TVLSGFQPGQAQ

-102 LDLRYTPESLED
+102 LDLRYIPESLED

-124 LFVFAQ
+124 LFIFSQ

-147 NDGLPEDLEQ
+147 DDGLPADLEQ

-175 EEADGTLVWRIS
+175 EEVDGTLVWRVS
-187 NATVMRTPD
+187 NATVARTPD
-196 MWDELGYSDLNVWL
+196 MWDELGYSDFNVWL

-231 LTGIGGWFVTGW
+231 LTVIGGWFVTGW
-243 ASVLIARL
+243 ISLLIARL
-251 GGRFTNPWQHALSRF
+251 GGRFTTPWQHALSRF

-314 LHLYRDLKLRQLEL
+314 LNLYRDFKIRQLEL
-328 QGDIEYVALIK
+328 QGDIEYTALIK
-339 PVVVIVRIVIAT
+339 PVVVILRIVIAT

-395 LYTARPLRPGDWCR
+395 LYTARPIRPGDWCR
-409 FGQKQGTVEE
+409 FGQIQGTVEE

-480 ALFAAHPMVRQDT
+480 TLFAAHPMVRQDT

-571 EVWRKGEGMPFPDL
+571 EVWRQGEGMPFPDL
-585 SEEEKQQLKN
+585 SEEEKRQLKN

-600 KKS
+600 KRS

>member
-1 MRWQKTRMRLV
+1 MRWQKISMKLV
-12 LTLLLGWA
+12 LALLLGWTTVG
-20 ASTPTLADV
+20 SWADV
-29 DTDKSIVAA
+29 DTDKSVVAA
-38 SVKIEEERDLTAA
+38 SAKIEEEGDLTAA
-51 ELLARSQELNKTYEA
+51 ELLARSEEINASYEA
-66 TVLSGFQPGRAQ
+66 SVLSGFTPGRAQ
-78 TPQQALVALYSAFRV
+78 TPQQALVALYSAFRM
-93 GDPEAAALY
+93 GDPESAALY
-102 LDLRYTPESLED
+102 LDLRYVPESLEE

-124 LFVFAQ
+124 LFIFSQ
-130 QNVLDLSRIS
+130 QNVLDLTRIS
-140 GEPEGSL
+140 SEPEGSL
-147 NDGLPEDLEQ
+147 EDGLPEDLEQ
-157 FGTVTLSE
+157 FGTVSLSD

-175 EEADGTLVWRIS
+175 EEADGTLVWRVS
-187 NATVMRTPD
+187 NATVVRTPD

-210 SQVLPEFYI
+210 SQVLPEFYV
-219 LGMGNFQVAILL
+219 LGMGNFQVSILL
-231 LTGIGGWFVTGW
+231 ATAIGGWFITGW
-243 ASVLIARL
+243 ISVLIAGL
-251 GGRFTNPWQHALSRF
+251 GGRFSSPWQHALSRF

-275 YVLLIRIVIANLG
+275 YVALIRIVIANLG

-314 LHLYRDLKLRQLEL
+314 LNLYRDYKIRQLEL
-328 QGDIEYVALIK
+328 QGDVEYVALIK
-339 PVVVIVRIVIAT
+339 PVVVIVRIIVAT

-395 LYTARPLRPGDWCR
+395 LYTARPIRPGDWCR
-409 FGQKQGTVEE
+409 FGDIQGTVEE
-419 IGLRSVTLRTKNRTL
+419 IGLRSVTLRTLNRTL

-447 ENFSVRDRIRFYK
+447 ENFSVRDRIRFFK

-480 ALFAAHPMVRQDT
+480 TLFASHPMVRQDT
-493 ISIRLADIEAA
+493 VSIRLADIEAA
-504 TAVVR
+504 TAVIR
-509 LDAGI
+509 LDGGI
-514 LTRNYEEYLAVA
+514 MTRDYQEYLAVA

-558 AGEEKLQEVEAKL
+558 AGAEKLQEVEAKL
-571 EVWRKGEGMPFPDL
+571 EGWRQGDGLPFPDL
-585 SEEEKQQLKN
+585 SDQEKQQLKGS
-595 TLEYP
+595 LEYP

>member
-1 MRWQKTRMRLV
+1 MRWQKISLRLV
-12 LTLLLGWA
+12 LALMLGWA
-20 ASTPTLADV
+20 VSTPTMADV
-29 DTDKSIVAA
+29 DTDKSVIAA
-38 SVKIEEERDLTAA
+38 SAKIDGERDLTAA

-66 TVLSGFQPGRAQ
+66 TVMSGFQPGQAR

-102 LDLRYTPESLED
+102 LDLRYIPESLED

-124 LFVFAQ
+124 LFVFSQ

-147 NDGLPEDLEQ
+147 DDGLPADLEQ
-157 FGTVTLSE
+157 FGTVSLSE

-175 EEADGTLVWRIS
+175 EEADGTLVWRVS
-187 NATVMRTPD
+187 NATVARTPD
-196 MWDELGYSDLNVWL
+196 MWDELGYSDFNVWL
-210 SQVLPEFYI
+210 SQVLPEFFI

-231 LTGIGGWFVTGW
+231 LTVIGGWFVTGW
-243 ASVLIARL
+243 ISFLIARL
-251 GGRFTNPWQHALSRF
+251 GGRFTTPWQHALSRF

-314 LHLYRDLKLRQLEL
+314 LNLYRDFKIRQLEL
-328 QGDIEYVALIK
+328 QGDIEYTALIK
-339 PVVVIVRIVIAT
+339 PVVVILRIVIAT

-395 LYTARPLRPGDWCR
+395 LYTARPIRPGDWCR
-409 FGQKQGTVEE
+409 FGQIQGTVEE

-571 EVWRKGEGMPFPDL
+571 EVWRQGEGMPFPDL
-585 SEEEKQQLKN
+585 SEEEKRQLKN

>member
-1 MRWQKTRMRLV
+1 MRWQKISIKLV
-12 LTLLLGWA
+12 PALLLGWV
-20 ASTPTLADV
+20 ASTGTWADV
-29 DTDKSIVAA
+29 DTGKSVIAA
-38 SVKIEEERDLTAA
+38 SAKIEEERALTAA
-51 ELLARSQELNKTYEA
+51 ELLARSQELNEKYEA
-66 TVLSGFQPGRAQ
+66 TVLSGFQPGQAQ
-78 TPQQALVALYSAFRV
+78 TPQQALVALYSAFRI
-93 GDPEAAALY
+93 GDPESAALY
-102 LDLRYTPESLED
+102 LDLRYVPEPLEE

-124 LFVFAQ
+124 LFIFAQ

-140 GEPEGSL
+140 SQPEGSL

-157 FGTVTLSE
+157 VGAVNLSE

-175 EEADGTLVWRIS
+175 KEADGSLVWRVS
-187 NATVMRTPD
+187 NATVERIPD
-196 MWDELGYSDLNVWL
+196 MWDELGYSDFNVWL
-210 SQVLPEFYI
+210 SRVLPEFYI

-243 ASVLIARL
+243 ISLLIAAL

-314 LHLYRDLKLRQLEL
+314 LNLYRDYKIRQLEL
-328 QGDIEYVALIK
+328 QGEIEYVALIK
-339 PVVVIVRIVIAT
+339 PVAVILRIVIAT

-375 SLAVALAAQKTLENV
+375 SIAVALAAQKTLENV

-395 LYTARPLRPGDWCR
+395 LYTARPIRPGDWCR
-409 FGQKQGTVEE
+409 FGSIKGTVEE
-419 IGLRSVTLRTKNRTL
+419 IGLRSVTLRTSDRTL

-447 ENFSVRDRIRFYK
+447 ENFSVRDRIRFFK

-472 RAILGEFR
+472 RAILGELR
-480 ALFAAHPMVRQDT
+480 TLFAAHPMVRQDT

-504 TAVVR
+504 TAVMR

-514 LTRNYEEYLAVA
+514 LTRDYQEYLAVA

-558 AGEEKLQEVEAKL
+558 AGDDKLEEVQAKL
-571 EVWRKGEGMPFPDL
+571 EVWRQGDGLPFPDL
-585 SEEEKQQLKN
+585 SDEEKQRLKSS
-595 TLEYP
+595 LEYP

>member
-1 MRWQKTRMRLV
+1 MRWQKISLSI
-12 LTLLLGWA
+12 LTAMLLGWA
-20 ASTPTLADV
+20 APVAIAADV
-29 DTDKSIVAA
+29 DTDKSVIAA

-51 ELLARSQELNKTYEA
+51 ELLERSQELSKTYEA
-66 TVLSGFQPGRAQ
+66 TVMSGFQPGQAQ

-102 LDLRYTPESLED
+102 LDLRYLPESLED

-140 GEPEGSL
+140 SEPEGSL

-157 FGTVTLSE
+157 FGSVTLSE

-175 EEADGTLVWRIS
+175 EEADGSLVWRIS
-187 NATVMRTPD
+187 NTTVMRTPD
-196 MWDELGYSDLNVWL
+196 MWDELGYSDFNVWL
-210 SQVLPEFYI
+210 SQALPEFYI

-231 LTGIGGWFVTGW
+231 LTVIGGWFVAGW
-243 ASVLIARL
+243 ISFLIARL
-251 GGRFTNPWQHALSRF
+251 GGRFTSPWQHALSRF

-314 LHLYRDLKLRQLEL
+314 LNLYRDYKIRQLEL
-328 QGDIEYVALIK
+328 QGDIEYTALIK
-339 PVVVIVRIVIAT
+339 PVVVILRIVIAT

-395 LYTARPLRPGDWCR
+395 LYTARPIRPGDWCR
-409 FGQKQGTVEE
+409 FGEIQGTVEE

-480 ALFAAHPMVRQDT
+480 TLFAAHPMVRQDT

-571 EVWRKGEGMPFPDL
+571 EVWRQGEGLPFPDL
-585 SEEEKQQLKN
+585 SEEEKRALKN

-600 KKS
+600 NKS

>member
-1 MRWQKTRMRLV
+1 MRWQKISMKLV
-12 LTLLLGWA
+12 LALLLGWTTVG
-20 ASTPTLADV
+20 SWADV
-29 DTDKSIVAA
+29 DTSKSVVAA
-38 SVKIEEERDLTAA
+38 SAKIEEERELTAT
-51 ELLARSQELNKTYEA
+51 ELLARSQELNKTYES
-66 TVLSGFQPGRAQ
+66 TVLSGFQPGQAQ

-102 LDLRYTPESLED
+102 LDLRYVPESLED

-124 LFVFAQ
+124 LFIFSQ
-130 QNVLDLSRIS
+130 QNVLDLTRIS
-140 GEPEGSL
+140 SEPEGSL
-147 NDGLPEDLEQ
+147 DDGLPADLEQ
-157 FGTVTLSE
+157 FGTVSLSE
-165 EVIPVYLQRI
+165 EAIPVYLQRI
-175 EEADGTLVWRIS
+175 EEADGTLVWRVA
-187 NATVMRTPD
+187 NATVVRTPD
-196 MWDELGYSDLNVWL
+196 MWDELGYSDFNVWL
-210 SQVLPEFYI
+210 SQILPEFYI

-243 ASVLIARL
+243 ISFLIARL

-314 LHLYRDLKLRQLEL
+314 LNLYRDFKIRQLEL

-339 PVVVIVRIVIAT
+339 PVVVILRIVVAT

-395 LYTARPLRPGDWCR
+395 LYTARPIRPGDWCR
-409 FGQKQGTVEE
+409 FGQIQGTVEE

-447 ENFSVRDRIRFYK
+447 ENFSVRDHIRFYK
-460 LLELQMPTPDQL
+460 LLQLQMPTPNQL

-509 LDAGI
+509 LEAGI

-571 EVWRKGEGMPFPDL
+571 EVWRQGDGMPFPDL
-585 SEEEKQQLKN
+585 SEEEKRELKN

>member
-1 MRWQKTRMRLV
+1 MRWQKISMKLV
-12 LTLLLGWA
+12 LALLLGWTSVGTWADVEPGKSVIA
-20 ASTPTLADV
+20 ASA
-29 DTDKSIVAA
+29 
-38 SVKIEEERDLTAA
+38 KIEEERELTAA
-51 ELLARSQELNKTYEA
+51 ELLARSQELNEKYEA
-66 TVLSGFQPGRAQ
+66 TVMSGFQPGQAQ
-78 TPQQALVALYSAFRV
+78 TPQQALVALYSAFRI
-93 GDPEAAALY
+93 GDPESAALY
-102 LDLRYTPESLED
+102 VDLRYVPERLEE

-124 LFVFAQ
+124 LFIFAQ
-130 QNVLDLSRIS
+130 QNVLDLSRINS
-140 GEPEGSL
+140 QPEGSL

-157 FGTVTLSE
+157 IGAVSLSE

-175 EEADGTLVWRIS
+175 KEADGSLVWRVS
-187 NATVMRTPD
+187 NATVERIPD
-196 MWDELGYSDLNVWL
+196 MWDELGYSDFNVWL

-231 LTGIGGWFVTGW
+231 VSGIGGWFVTGW
-243 ASVLIARL
+243 ISLLIAGL
-251 GGRFTNPWQHALSRF
+251 GGRFSNPWQHALSRF
-266 LRVPLRLIL
+266 LRIPLRLIL

-314 LHLYRDLKLRQLEL
+314 LNLYRDYKIRQLEL

-339 PVVVIVRIVIAT
+339 PVAVILRIVIAT

-375 SLAVALAAQKTLENV
+375 SIAVALAAQKTLENV

-395 LYTARPLRPGDWCR
+395 LYTARPIRPGDVCR
-409 FGQKQGTVEE
+409 FGSIKGTVEE
-419 IGLRSVTLRTKNRTL
+419 IGLRSVTLRTADRTL

-447 ENFSVRDRIRFYK
+447 ENFSVRDRIRFFK

-480 ALFAAHPMVRQDT
+480 TLFAAHPMVRQDT
-493 ISIRLADIEAA
+493 ISIRLADIQAA
-504 TAVVR
+504 TAVMR

-514 LTRNYEEYLAVA
+514 LTRDYQEYLAVA

-558 AGEEKLQEVEAKL
+558 AGDEKLEEVQAKL
-571 EVWRKGEGMPFPDL
+571 EVWRQGDGLPFPDL
-585 SEEEKQQLKN
+585 SDQEKQQLKGS
-595 TLEYP
+595 LEYP